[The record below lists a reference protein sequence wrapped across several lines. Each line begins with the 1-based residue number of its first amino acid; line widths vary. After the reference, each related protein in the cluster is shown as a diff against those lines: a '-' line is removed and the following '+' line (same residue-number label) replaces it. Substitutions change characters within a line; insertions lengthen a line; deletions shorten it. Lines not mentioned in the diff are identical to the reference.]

1 MREEMELRVKL
12 KELSQQD
19 RRELI
24 DDLIRSLCDEVRAGN
39 RYWTAFAK
47 DMFEELELALRSEI
61 IKGDEPVL

>member
-24 DDLIRSLCDEVRAGN
+24 DDLINRLCEDIGREDP
-39 RYWTAFAK
+39 YWIAFAR
-47 DMFEELELALRSEI
+47 DIEESLTKALKS
-61 IKGDEPVL
+61 